1 MDQDLYEYPMTEA
14 EKVQLSLDMSIQ
26 QAFNALDEI
35 MAIGAD
41 PETRHLVLKERIA
54 MARLLSR
61 VQLINSFIQVSKP
74 GQLKVVSNVA
84 VLPAVVVK

>member
-35 MAIGAD
+35 MAIAAD
-41 PETRHLVLKERIA
+41 PLTKQLVFKERVA
-54 MARLLSR
+54 VGQLLNR
-61 VQLINSFIQVSKP
+61 AQLVASFIEKYKP
-74 GQLKVVSNVA
+74 GQLKVVSNVG
-84 VLPAVVVK
+84 